1 MKLKHFKISEFDSA
15 DLPGSGKNMKESTLE
30 MLDAARGFANMP
42 FVINSA
48 YRTEAHNRRVG
59 GVDSSA
65 HTTGHAVD
73 IRVKGGRQKYLIIR
87 ACMQAGFN
95 RIGISRTFVH
105 VDNDPDKPENVIWT
119 Y

>member
-1 MKLKHFKISEFDSA
+1 MKHFKISEFDSP
-15 DLPGSGKNMKESTLE
+15 DKPGSGKNMQESTLK
-30 MLDAARGFANMP
+30 MLDTARATADMP

-65 HTTGHAVD
+65 HTKGYAVD
-73 IRVKGGRQKYLIIR
+73 IKATGGRQRYLIIR

-95 RIGISRTFVH
+95 RLGIARTFIH
-105 VDNDPDKPENVIWT
+105 VDNDSDKPQNVIWK